1 MLEPLVAGLLAG
13 WGVAIPLGAL
23 GVMIVDLGMRG
34 GFRPAAAA
42 AAGVAAADLLYAAV
56 AAAAGAAVAGALAPH
71 EHALRLVAAAVLAA
85 IALVGLR
92 AARRGQARRDA
103 GAAPAAAQ
111 TAAPSA
117 THRAAP
123 TAAQPATPT
132 ATQPATPTAAHP
144 ATTAAPP
151 GGPAVFLRFVALTSI
166 NPLTVAYFA
175 ALIAGLPAVA
185 SASTAEK
192 AVFVLAAGAAS
203 LSWQL
208 VLAGTGAALHHRLP
222 PSARLYTALAGNA
235 IVLALAARM
244 AIAA

>member
-13 WGVAIPLGAL
+13 WGVAIPLGAI

-42 AAGVAAADLLYAAV
+42 AAGVAAADLMYAAV
-56 AAAAGAAVAGALAPH
+56 AAATGAAVAGALAPH
-71 EHALRLVAAAVLAA
+71 EQALRLAAAAVLVVVAA
-85 IALVGLR
+85 LGLR
-92 AARRGQARRDA
+92 MAVRARRTEPA
-103 GAAPAAAQ
+103 AAPAGRG
-111 TAAPSA
+111 T
-117 THRAAP
+117 
-123 TAAQPATPT
+123 
-132 ATQPATPTAAHP
+132 
-144 ATTAAPP
+144 
-151 GGPAVFLRFVALTSI
+151 FLRFVALTSI

-185 SASTAEK
+185 SSSAAER

-208 VLAGTGAALHHRLP
+208 VLAGSGAALHHRLP

-235 IVLALAARM
+235 IVLALAVRM
-244 AIAA
+244 AVAA